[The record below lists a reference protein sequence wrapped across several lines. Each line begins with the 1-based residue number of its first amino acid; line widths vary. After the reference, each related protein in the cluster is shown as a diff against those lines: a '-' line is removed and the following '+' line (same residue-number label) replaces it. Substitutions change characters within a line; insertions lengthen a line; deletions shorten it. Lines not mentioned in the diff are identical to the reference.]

1 MIEPTNPCRF
11 TAWYDIDTLHAICG
25 KCLVSRK
32 DVTQPQQPL
41 LQRDTLVGSDAHDG
55 VNAADEHTMKH
66 GQLRMQPTNEC
77 QDGCKHCTRA
87 LE

>member
-25 KCLVSRK
+25 KCLASRK

-41 LQRDTLVGSDAHDG
+41 LQRDTLVGPAAHDG
-55 VNAADEHTMKH
+55 VNAAERAYDEA
-66 GQLRMQPTNEC
+66 
-77 QDGCKHCTRA
+77 RA
-87 LE
+87 VQNAAYQRVSRRL